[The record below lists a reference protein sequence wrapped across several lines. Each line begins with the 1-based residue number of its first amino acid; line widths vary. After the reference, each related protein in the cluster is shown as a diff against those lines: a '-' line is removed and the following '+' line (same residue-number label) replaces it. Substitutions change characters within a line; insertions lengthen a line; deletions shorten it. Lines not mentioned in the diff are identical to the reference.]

1 MSKKDRLMEIIEMI
15 QELYPELDTLMITDV
30 ENPES
35 IIITSGDR
43 VAEAAEQLGYEPEDL
58 QDDEDSL
65 DQYLAKIGFDDDDD
79 GGGMMQ

>member
-15 QELYPELDTLMITDV
+15 EELYPELDTLMITDV